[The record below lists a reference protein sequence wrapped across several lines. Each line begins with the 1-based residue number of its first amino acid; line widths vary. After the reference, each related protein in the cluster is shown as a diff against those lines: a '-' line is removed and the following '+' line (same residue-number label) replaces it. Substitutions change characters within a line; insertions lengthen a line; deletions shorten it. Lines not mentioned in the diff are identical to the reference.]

1 MAQLIIDGENHGM
14 NAFIVQLRSLEDH
27 RVVPSRINA
36 TTSQVVANYD
46 VYYMRNFKRSGN
58 R

>member
-27 RVVPSRINA
+27 RVVPSKNIKLF
-36 TTSQVVANYD
+36 S
-46 VYYMRNFKRSGN
+46 
-58 R
+58 